1 MVTAPSSS
9 MSGAVRACA
18 LTQRRLIFSSR
29 RVAALNLAISNS
41 SIPNAFTI
49 RMPLKV
55 SCRTLLISAILSW
68 LWRLEVRMYR
78 PIREDGKMTNGTRRS
93 EISASRQSR

>member
-1 MVTAPSSS
+1 M
-9 MSGAVRACA
+9 
-18 LTQRRLIFSSR
+18 IFSSR

-68 LWRLEVRMYR
+68 LWRLDMRMYC
-78 PIREDGKMTNGTRRS
+78 PIFDEGKMMNGTSSS
-93 EISASRQSR
+93 ETTASRQSR